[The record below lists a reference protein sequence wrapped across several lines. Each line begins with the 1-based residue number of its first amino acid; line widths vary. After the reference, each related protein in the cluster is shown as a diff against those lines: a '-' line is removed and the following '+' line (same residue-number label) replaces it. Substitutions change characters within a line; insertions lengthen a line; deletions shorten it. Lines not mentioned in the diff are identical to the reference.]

1 MEEFRVRH
9 ECSSL
14 RGTLLDSRYA
24 KAVQCLVEEVIDIG
38 GRDVELCNDILIQ
51 QLFPGRRRSGFGLSS
66 EIKSELCSSGFM
78 SLPENHE
85 IHIKITKL
93 LSLLQQV
100 SHSNLPINYENS
112 LN

>member
-1 MEEFRVRH
+1 MEDFRVRH

-24 KAVQCLVEEVIDIG
+24 KAVRCLAEEVIDIG
-38 GRDVELCNDILIQ
+38 GREVDVCNDILIQ
-51 QLFPGRRRSGFGLSS
+51 QLFPGRRRSGFRLSS
-66 EIKSELCSSGFM
+66 EIKSELCRSGFM

-100 SHSNLPINYENS
+100 SQFILPNIYENS
-112 LN
+112 L

>member
-1 MEEFRVRH
+1 MVSHELSSPTRV
-9 ECSSL
+9 SL
-14 RGTLLDSRYA
+14 DPRYA
-24 KAVQCLVEEVIDIG
+24 RAVQCLVEEVIDIG
-38 GRDVELCNDILIQ
+38 GREVELCNDVLIQ

-85 IHIKITKL
+85 LHIKITKL

-100 SHSNLPINYENS
+100 SPFK
-112 LN
+112 